1 MVNFFVDRIKNGK
14 MTPEEVPPR
23 WRSEVEKKMKDM

>member
-1 MVNFFVDRIKNGK
+1 MVNFFVDRIKNCK
-14 MTPEEVPPR
+14 MTLEEVPPR

>member
-14 MTPEEVPPR
+14 MTLEEVPPR
-23 WRSEVEKKMKDM
+23 WRSEVEKKMIAM